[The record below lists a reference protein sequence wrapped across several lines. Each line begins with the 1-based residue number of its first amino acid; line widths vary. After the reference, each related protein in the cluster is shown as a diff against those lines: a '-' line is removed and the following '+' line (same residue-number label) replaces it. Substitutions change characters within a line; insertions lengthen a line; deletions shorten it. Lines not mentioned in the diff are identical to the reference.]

1 MASIAVGH
9 LLAEPGRQKALGAV
23 TVDVCEGRIA
33 AVSPHSSPSAAEA
46 RLLAMPP
53 LGNAHDHARLFRNAT
68 LGAGGLPF
76 EAWTHVVASAPQVD
90 AGLAVRDALARAALG
105 GQGAMLLHY
114 TRAQGLV
121 DPFAEALQAAQAI
134 EAVGIR
140 VAYAVALRDLPVIG
154 PGSNE
159 QVLAQCSPALR
170 HLLRERLAAATAVT
184 LPAREQIA
192 FTRELARQ
200 IESPLIRVQYGPY
213 GLEWCSTELI
223 ELTAQAAAE
232 DGRRVHMHFLET
244 PYQRQWADRRYP
256 QGVIRFLDE
265 VGLLSPRLSLAHCTY
280 LRPDEMELLAERGVT
295 VVSNPSSN
303 LVLKSGI
310 ARVPAMRAAGLR
322 VALGLDGLGLDEDD
336 DALREMRLFMHL
348 HKGWG
353 FCNAASGEVSP
364 ADAFDAALKSTRHAM
379 FGLEDGAVIR
389 PGAPADLL
397 VLDYAAMADDLLLD
411 GLDEAELVAA
421 RAQRA
426 HLRRLV
432 VAGRDVVRDGEIARF
447 DYPALR
453 REMLAQARVAGG
465 RIRQAFAL
473 RADIEQGL
481 GAFCRSSLLGCC

>member
-1 MASIAVGH
+1 MKAFAAGH
-9 LLAEPGRQKALGAV
+9 LLAEPGHQKVSGPV
-23 TVDVCEGRIA
+23 TVAVSEGRVVAIA
-33 AVSPHSSPSAAEA
+33 SHPSPSAAEA
-46 RLLAMPP
+46 RLVALPP

-76 EAWTHVVASAPQVD
+76 EAWTHLVASAPQVD

-154 PGSNE
+154 PGANK
-159 QVLAQCSPALR
+159 QLLAQCSPALR
-170 HLLRERLAAATAVT
+170 QMLRERLAASTATM

-200 IESPLIRVQYGPY
+200 IDSPLIRVQYGPY

-223 ELTAQAAAE
+223 ELTAQASAE
-232 DGRRVHMHFLET
+232 EGRRVHMHFLET
-244 PYQRQWADRRYP
+244 PYQRTWADRRYP
-256 QGVIRFLDE
+256 QGVVRFLDD
-265 VGLLSPRLSLAHCTY
+265 VGLLSPRLSLAHCTHV
-280 LRPDEMELLAERGVT
+280 RPDEMALLAERGVT

-303 LVLKSGI
+303 LVLKSGV
-310 ARVPAMRAAGLR
+310 ARVPALRAAGVR
-322 VALGLDGLGLDEDD
+322 VALGLDGLALDEDD

-353 FCNAASGEVSP
+353 FANPASGEVSP
-364 ADAFDAALKSTRHAM
+364 GDAFDAALKATRHAM

-397 VLDYAAMADDLLLD
+397 FLDYASMTDDLLLD
-411 GLDEAELVAA
+411 GLDAAELVAA

-426 HLRRLV
+426 HIRHLV
-432 VAGRDVVRDGEIARF
+432 VAGRDVVRDGRIAGF

-453 REMLAQARVAGG
+453 AEMLAQARAGKA
-465 RIRQAFAL
+465 RMRQASDL
-473 RADIEQGL
+473 RPDIDAAL
-481 GAFCRSSLLGCC
+481 GAFCRSPLLGCC